1 MLHDYSACQVQLSAD
16 TLATAT
22 SASDL
27 ASPASADVRS
37 AAERRDELAP
47 FHCPVLPVLLTEKI
61 AHLGTAGDCCAAG
74 FQFTLCRV
82 GV

>member
-1 MLHDYSACQVQLSAD
+1 MYHNSATEIGYVCWDKFGEGCMLRDYSACQVQLSAD

-37 AAERRDELAP
+37 AAEQRNGLAA
-47 FHCPVLPVLLTEKI
+47 T
-61 AHLGTAGDCCAAG
+61 
-74 FQFTLCRV
+74 
-82 GV
+82 

>member
-1 MLHDYSACQVQLSAD
+1 MLHEYSACQVQLSAD

-37 AAERRDELAP
+37 AAEQRDGLAA
-47 FHCPVLPVLLTEKI
+47 T
-61 AHLGTAGDCCAAG
+61 
-74 FQFTLCRV
+74 
-82 GV
+82 

>member
-1 MLHDYSACQVQLSAD
+1 MLHDYSVCQVQLSAD

-37 AAERRDELAP
+37 AAEQRDEFAP
-47 FHCPVLPVLLTEKI
+47 LLIELHAIPHAERGPHCRISNWRRSVS
-61 AHLGTAGDCCAAG
+61 G
-74 FQFTLCRV
+74 
-82 GV
+82 

>member
-1 MLHDYSACQVQLSAD
+1 VPGVCIIILLPKLVTCVGTNLGRGCMLRDYSACQVRLSAD

-37 AAERRDELAP
+37 AAEQRNGLAA
-47 FHCPVLPVLLTEKI
+47 T
-61 AHLGTAGDCCAAG
+61 
-74 FQFTLCRV
+74 
-82 GV
+82 

>member
-1 MLHDYSACQVQLSAD
+1 MLYDYSACQVQLSAD

-37 AAERRDELAP
+37 AAEKCDELAAL
-47 FHCPVLPVLLTEKI
+47 HSITSSARSGSAGVI
-61 AHLGTAGDCCAAG
+61 ANPIFLAVFIFRSRCSPAPT
-74 FQFTLCRV
+74 R
-82 GV
+82 